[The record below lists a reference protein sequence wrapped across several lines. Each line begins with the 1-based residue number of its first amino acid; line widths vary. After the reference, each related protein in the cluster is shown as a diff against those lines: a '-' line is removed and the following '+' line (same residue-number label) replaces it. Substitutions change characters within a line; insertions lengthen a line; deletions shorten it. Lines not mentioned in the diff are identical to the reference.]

1 MTTVLNSLVI
11 AVLGPDQPG
20 LVERISALVA
30 RHRGNWLESHLS
42 AAGGFFG
49 GIVHLTVPAGSV
61 QELTSALQ
69 SLGDANLQVLVQ
81 PSTSSPA
88 ADEGDSV
95 EISVIGNDRPGIVNR
110 ISQAIA
116 ERGIN
121 IVELDTEYTS
131 APMAGHPIFTA
142 RAALELPPGVRFE
155 DLKAELEM
163 IANDLVVDLS
173 LNR

>member
-1 MTTVLNSLVI
+1 MTTVLDSLVI

-30 RHRGNWLESHLS
+30 RHGGNWLEGHLS
-42 AAGGFFG
+42 SAGGFFG
-49 GIVHLTVPAGSV
+49 GIVHITVPAGTVS
-61 QELTSALQ
+61 ELTGALQ
-69 SLGDANLQVLVQ
+69 NLESQGLQVIVQ
-81 PSTSSPA
+81 ASLTTGKAPA
-88 ADEGDSV
+88 GEPV

-116 ERGIN
+116 ERGVN
-121 IVELDTEYTS
+121 IVELDTEYSS

-155 DLKAELEM
+155 DLKMELEK